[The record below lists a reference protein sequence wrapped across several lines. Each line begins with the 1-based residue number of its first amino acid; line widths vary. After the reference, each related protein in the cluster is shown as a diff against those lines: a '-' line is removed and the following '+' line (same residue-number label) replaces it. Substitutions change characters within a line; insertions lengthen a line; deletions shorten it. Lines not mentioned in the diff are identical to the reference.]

1 MSVIGRFV
9 EDRFEI
15 TDVIGEGGMS
25 IVYGAKDR
33 VSGKR
38 LALKVLKQGT
48 TDPSNR
54 ERFLREAQTQGQVI
68 SPHVAQIYHFGRDM
82 DLNYLY
88 IAMEFCD
95 GDELFRLL
103 QCGRLPLDLVCEIA
117 IQTCRGLQDAHDQKI
132 VHRDIKPTN
141 ILLAPRR
148 GILTV
153 KLLDF
158 GYVRIKDAK
167 RHLTQDGFVGGTL
180 SYVSPEELEL
190 GELDH
195 RLDIYS
201 LGCIMYEML
210 TGRLPFEAKTP
221 QATAVK
227 HLSSPAPRLA
237 PEFGPPEM
245 ADLILWMM
253 EKSPADRPS
262 SAAEVA
268 EYLEAIRTR
277 ESIGALSIR
286 HSGRSSDPRVAWGI
300 LPVA

>member
-38 LALKVLKQGT
+38 LALKVLKQGS
-48 TDPSNR
+48 TDPANR
-54 ERFLREAQTQGQVI
+54 ERFLREAQTQGQVV
-68 SPHVAQIYHFGRDM
+68 SPHVARIYHFGRDM

-103 QCGRLPLDLVCEIA
+103 EYGRLPLDLTCEIA
-117 IQTCRGLQDAHDQKI
+117 IQTCRGLQDAHDQTI

-141 ILLAPRR
+141 ILLVPRR

-221 QATAVK
+221 QATAVM
-227 HLSSPAPRLA
+227 HLSTPAPRLA
-237 PEFGPPEM
+237 PEFGPPEL

-253 EKSPADRPS
+253 EKNAAARPS

-268 EYLEAIRTR
+268 EYLEAIRAGQGI
-277 ESIGALSIR
+277 EPPSIG
-286 HSGRSSDPRVAWGI
+286 HTGRSSDPRRDWSI
-300 LPVA
+300 LEVS